1 MRETT
6 NESQIESLKGT
17 LNNNN
22 NNNNILYNNI
32 FHDITS
38 ILYKILIIF
47 ILNFLHEQKLH
58 IKQDFIISFF
68 KNSFHIF

>member
-6 NESQIESLKGT
+6 NESQIEPLKGT

-22 NNNNILYNNI
+22 NNNMLYNNI

-47 ILNFLHEQKLH
+47 TFKFLHEQKLH
-58 IKQDFIISFF
+58 IKQEFIISLF